1 MRDGLGWVEQRFLVE
16 SSGLLGSLTL
26 AFEYGLL
33 FDSFDYA

>member
-1 MRDGLGWVEQRFLVE
+1 MRDGLGCVEQRFLVE
-16 SSGLLGSLTL
+16 SPGLLGSQHW